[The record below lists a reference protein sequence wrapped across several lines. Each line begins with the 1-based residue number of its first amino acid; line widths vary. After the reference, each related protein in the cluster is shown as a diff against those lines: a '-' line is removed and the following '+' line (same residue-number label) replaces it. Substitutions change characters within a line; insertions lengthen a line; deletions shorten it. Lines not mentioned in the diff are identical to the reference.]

1 MGKYFTIAELT
12 YSAAAARKKI
22 DNTPNEEELAHLNEL
37 IEVLDRIREAW
48 GSAIIVSS
56 GFRCERLNKILG
68 GAKNSAHKYG
78 YAVDIEPKNGKNKE
92 FLKFLEKWLLDNNQ
106 PWDQLISEYPV
117 DGVPAWIHF
126 GLKNKD
132 GKQRRQVFTIKK

>member
-1 MGKYFTIAELT
+1 MGKYFSIAELT
-12 YSAAAARKKI
+12 YSASARRKNI
-22 DNTPNEEELAHLNEL
+22 DNTPNEEITAHLNEL
-37 IEVLDRIREAW
+37 IGVLDRIREDW

-56 GFRCERLNKILG
+56 GYRCERLNKLIG

-78 YAVDIEPKNGKNKE
+78 WAVDIEPKNGKNKE
-92 FLKFLEKWLLDNNQ
+92 FLKFFEKWLLDNNQ
-106 PWDQLISEYPV
+106 PWDQLINEYPV